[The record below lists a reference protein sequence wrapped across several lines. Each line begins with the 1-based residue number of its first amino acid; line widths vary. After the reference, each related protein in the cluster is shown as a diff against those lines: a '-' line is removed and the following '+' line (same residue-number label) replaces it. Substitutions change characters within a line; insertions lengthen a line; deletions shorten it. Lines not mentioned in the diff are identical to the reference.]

1 MGAVSNVATISTAFV
16 NKPSTVDSVKNR
28 FEENKDDDVFAAA
41 MAAIK
46 SM

>member
-1 MGAVSNVATISTAFV
+1 MGAVSNVATKTANTV
-16 NKPSTVDSVKNR
+16 NKPSAVDSVKNR